1 MSLFF
6 CYQCGHVFTSTAMD
20 DHQEHKTAELSKSD
34 LNKPSKFLAP
44 AENKKTN
51 AVSMNLDA
59 MEDFC
64 FFLF

>member
-1 MSLFF
+1 
-6 CYQCGHVFTSTAMD
+6 MD

-59 MEDFC
+59 MEN
-64 FFLF
+64 FLFTFLNMHLIKYIVFMQ